1 MKVQFSGLLT
11 GITAAVNGQHW
22 SLLSSTE
29 MLENGQTAIPTP
41 VRKLSISQ
49 ELCTPFIDGIQCIWC
64 RTNKTNQIKCYIISN
79 VQSEWGWLYFQYK
92 LPRVSNFINV
102 RCVRQKRT
110 PLFHNPTTH
119 SEVSLM
125 EPNTLYQ
132 RGFLNTLFFHILNYK
147 KCSLTISLVTQST
160 DVNTDVVCSKI
171 RYTTIGYTTIGDPGV

>member
-1 MKVQFSGLLT
+1 MGNIEACLAALKCWKMAKLQFL
-11 GITAAVNGQHW
+11 
-22 SLLSSTE
+22 LLSVNCQYRRNCALRLLMEYNVSDVEPIRLTKSSVTSFQMYKVSE
-29 MLENGQTAIPTP
+29 ADYTSNINCQGFQT
-41 VRKLSISQ
+41 LSMYDVLGKNVHPS
-49 ELCTPFIDGIQCIWC
+49 FII
-64 RTNKTNQIKCYIISN
+64 
-79 VQSEWGWLYFQYK
+79 
-92 LPRVSNFINV
+92 LPHRN
-102 RCVRQKRT
+102 
-110 PLFHNPTTH
+110 